1 MVSKL
6 QIQKIS
12 EKSDKNDEKLIDLN
26 QNNEQIMRKLSENN
40 DYFSSL
46 IDLIPAKIYFEGNEE
61 MIEVMEKNK
70 KFKFSDEMDLSVRA
84 KHKRFKLDPN
94 NNQKV
99 SQIAQQFYN
108 NSKDSKDFN
117 LNNNK
122 TNNKINKLDDLKLK
136 LNERI
141 EKLKSIRGGKQNA
154 KNFRET
160 KRERKKNNSIRSSK
174 QKGFIKNKSL
184 NNQINQQNNESI
196 DKKNKK
202 QKLNGSQNSDK
213 SDKLPKIYNRDGNLV
228 FSKFDFVSP
237 LVENDVNQKKKNKKS
252 LNKLLVKAKKEEQK
266 LSHLEE
272 MNPLAAKQMKDK
284 KLWRNAI
291 EKSEGIKVRDNSKLI
306 EKSLMKK
313 KKLKIKSKKEWK
325 ERKESLEKKMKSK
338 EEKRKHNINDRLQ
351 QIKARKLSK
360 ARKKGRII
368 GGK

>member
-1 MVSKL
+1 
-6 QIQKIS
+6 
-12 EKSDKNDEKLIDLN
+12 
-26 QNNEQIMRKLSENN
+26 
-40 DYFSSL
+40 
-46 IDLIPAKIYFEGNEE
+46 
-61 MIEVMEKNK
+61 MIEVMENNK
-70 KFKFSDEMDLSVRA
+70 RVKFSDEMDLSVRA
-84 KHKRFKLDPN
+84 KNKRFKLDPN

-99 SQIAQQFYN
+99 SEIAQQFYN
-108 NSKDSKDFN
+108 NSKDLN

-122 TNNKINKLDDLKLK
+122 TKKLDDLKVR

-141 EKLKSIRGGKQNA
+141 EKLKSNRGGKQNA

-196 DKKNKK
+196 DTKNKK
-202 QKLNGSQNSDK
+202 LKLNDSQNSDK

-237 LVENDVNQKKKNKKS
+237 LVESDVNQKKKKNKKS

-266 LSHLEE
+266 LSNLEE
-272 MNPLAAKQMKDK
+272 TNALAAKQMKDK

-306 EKSLMKK
+306 EKSLKKK
-313 KKLKIKSKKEWK
+313 KKLKMKSKKEWN
-325 ERKESLEKKMKSK
+325 ERNESLENKIKSK
-338 EEKRKHNINDRLQ
+338 DEKRKRNIDDRRQ

>member
-1 MVSKL
+1 MVSKQKKEKIS
-6 QIQKIS
+6 QISDKNIEKLNDLNENKEQIMCKIS
-12 EKSDKNDEKLIDLN
+12 E
-26 QNNEQIMRKLSENN
+26 NNS
-40 DYFSSL
+40 YFSSL

-70 KFKFSDEMDLSVRA
+70 KVKFSDEMDLSVRA

-99 SQIAQQFYN
+99 SEIAQQFYN
-108 NSKDSKDFN
+108 SKDFD

-122 TNNKINKLDDLKLK
+122 TKKSDDLKLK

-154 KNFRET
+154 KNFRES

-184 NNQINQQNNESI
+184 NNEINQQNNESI
-196 DKKNKK
+196 DTKNKK
-202 QKLNGSQNSDK
+202 QKVNGSESNDK

-237 LVENDVNQKKKNKKS
+237 LVESDVNHKKKNKKS

-306 EKSLMKK
+306 EKSLTKK
-313 KKLKIKSKKEWK
+313 KKLKIKSNKQWN

-338 EEKRKHNINDRLQ
+338 EEKRKRNIDDRRQ
-351 QIKARKLSK
+351 QIKARKLTK